1 MILAPYGR
9 LLRRPAVLR
18 LVLVSLV
25 ARVPHASVGVVL
37 TLHVVVTMDLGYA
50 RAGAVAAAM
59 TVGMAVGGPWRG
71 RRVDRLG
78 LRRAL
83 LPSVIIEAAVWATA
97 PFLSYGALLA
107 AGVVAGLFMV
117 PVFSVVRQSLSV
129 LVPEE
134 EQRTA
139 FALDSVCTE
148 LSFMLGPVLGVLVAT
163 TFSTTVALVGV
174 GVATVGAGVLLMWFD
189 PPTRTVP
196 VNGLPVDGLPVDG
209 LPVDGLPVD
218 GAAPPEP
225 AAGYRGAQGRVL
237 TPALLVTLLAA
248 SAASLVLTGTDVSII
263 ASLEER
269 GRVADTGWMIAL
281 WAGGSVVGG
290 IVYGAGQRVVQ
301 PLTLVL
307 VLSLLTVP
315 AALAGTPVLLAIAVV
330 LAGVPCAPALSSITA
345 ALVRLVPES
354 RRGEVMGWS
363 GSAMTVGSALG
374 APVCG
379 AIIDRTSAGA
389 GFLVAGAVG
398 VVVAGGGL
406 LVLRGT
412 RSAGGR
418 AAGRVTEGRAAGRVT
433 EGSEAAGESA
443 PTDVAPAEEG
453 PRVPAAPLG

>member
-148 LSFMLGPVLGVLVAT
+148 LTFMLGPVLGVLVAT
-163 TFSTTVALVGV
+163 TFSTTAALVTV

-189 PPTRTVP
+189 PPTRTAPVAGAVP
-196 VNGLPVDGLPVDG
+196 VALGDRRSGG
-209 LPVDGLPVD
+209 
-218 GAAPPEP
+218 
-225 AAGYRGAQGRVL
+225 QGRVL

-263 ASLEER
+263 ASLEES

-290 IVYGAGQRVVQ
+290 IVYGAGHRAVQ

-315 AALAGTPVLLAIAVV
+315 AALAGTPLLLAIAVV
-330 LAGVPCAPALSSITA
+330 LAGVPCAPALSAINAS
-345 ALVRLVPES
+345 LVRLVPEH

-379 AIIDRTSAGA
+379 AVIDRTGAGA

-406 LVLRGT
+406 LVLRGA
-412 RSAGGR
+412 RSARAGR
-418 AAGRVTEGRAAGRVT
+418 TAPTGPEPTGTAPTGTAATGPAAGAAD
-433 EGSEAAGESA
+433 AGDA
-443 PTDVAPAEEG
+443 HLPVDVAPA
-453 PRVPAAPLG
+453 